1 MPRADPQYKADA
13 RKPLRAAAQRTS
25 PRWLLKVLLHR
36 PDVMSQHLIVESLLP
51 VNTTLL
57 FGLNAMVATDEL
69 WPRNDRISWLVSTSN
84 SRTV

>member
-1 MPRADPQYKADA
+1 MTRADSHVEADA
-13 RKPLRAAAQRTS
+13 SKPPQAAAVRTS
-25 PRWLLKVLLHR
+25 PRWLLKVLVQR

-69 WPRNDRISWLVSTSN
+69 WPRNDRISWFVSTSN
-84 SRTV
+84 NRTV